1 MDVIRSTNVNEA
13 YLKGLHLI
21 ATKGVLEKSRAGD
34 VLVVPNPVV
43 TQYNYPMER
52 VLFDVTRDA
61 NPWFHLMEALWMLM
75 GRNDATWLDR
85 FVKDYS
91 KRFAE
96 DDGTQWGA
104 YGQRWRSHF
113 LSTSME
119 SYEEGPIDPLFDQ
132 LSEVVRLLHKNPNDR
147 RVVLQMWDPEYDLGK
162 NTKDVP
168 CNLCVLPRVVNKK
181 LDITVFCRSNDA
193 IWGAYGSNAVHFS
206 ILQEYLAARLGVGIG
221 TYYQISNNFHAY
233 KNVFEA
239 KTKHLIIDPAGPTG
253 PAPTPIGKSEFVVA
267 PAWYRPADTLQC
279 PYYFHT
285 AKPTPIVT
293 AGDTFDDDL
302 IQFFSG
308 DHPPIKYYHNSFFS
322 EIAIPMYYSFKAW
335 RDKDLTGAL
344 QWLTRMPEPNG
355 DWRLACQQWY
365 DRRRYAGTKVQS

>member
-1 MDVIRSTNVNEA
+1 MDIIKATNVNEA
-13 YLKGLHLI
+13 YLKGLHLL
-21 ATKGVLEKSRAGD
+21 AHKGVPEKSRAGD

-61 NPWFHLMEALWMLM
+61 NPWFHLMESLWMLM

-104 YGQRWRSHF
+104 YGQRWRCHF
-113 LSTSME
+113 VSTNTE

-147 RVVLQMWDPEYDLGK
+147 RVVLQMWDPEYDLSK

-206 ILQEYLAARLGVGIG
+206 ILQEYLARRLGLEMG

-233 KNVFEA
+233 KDVFDA
-239 KTKHLIIDPAGPTG
+239 KIKHLIIDPTGPTG

-267 PAWYRPADTLQC
+267 PAWHTPADTVRC
-279 PYYFHT
+279 PYYDT
-285 AKPTPIVT
+285 AHPTPIVT

-308 DHPPIKYYHNSFFS
+308 EHPPIKYYHNSFFS

-335 RDKDLTGAL
+335 RDKDLTDAL
-344 QWLTRMPEPNG
+344 RWLTRMPEPNG